1 VGRRGIPYLDWGLHP
16 GKEWIRA
23 QDGSGGPYS
32 PKKTSIYISQT
43 GTSTDASFWS
53 IGANAININLIRYAD
68 VLLWAAEAE
77 VMSTNGSLAKAQDYV
92 NQVRA
97 RAADPDGWV
106 HTYVDPNDPSK
117 GFTNTQAANYKI
129 GLYIAIWTDPDFAMK
144 AIRYERMLELGM
156 EGHRFFDLVRWGIA
170 EHDINLYLEKEK
182 NITGYLNGAVFN
194 PAQDLY
200 FPIPQSEIDKSDH
213 RLKQNPNY

>member
-1 VGRRGIPYLDWGLHP
+1 
-16 GKEWIRA
+16 
-23 QDGSGGPYS
+23 
-32 PKKTSIYISQT
+32 
-43 GTSTDASFWS
+43 
-53 IGANAININLIRYAD
+53 
-68 VLLWAAEAE
+68 
-77 VMSTNGSLAKAQDYV
+77 
-92 NQVRA
+92 VRT

>member
-1 VGRRGIPYLDWGLHP
+1 MHRRSEL
-16 GKEWIRA
+16 
-23 QDGSGGPYS
+23 
-32 PKKTSIYISQT
+32 T
-43 GTSTDASFWS
+43 TDASFWT

-77 VMSTNGSLAKAQDYV
+77 VMSANGSLAKAQDYV

-117 GFTNTQAANYKI
+117 GFTNTAAANYKI

-182 NITGYLNGAVFN
+182 NITGYLNRSG
-194 PAQDLY
+194 
-200 FPIPQSEIDKSDH
+200 I
-213 RLKQNPNY
+213 